1 MLEDAIYAHRW
12 QNSTDPLDNR
22 LDILALYHRESVP
35 EPSLV
40 RVEFHGAA
48 AHQALFEEV
57 LNPKTRRAWKTDR
70 LDAHAVV
77 TEGLYCRFADR
88 IGSESTALSAL
99 ADLLL
104 DHLLIGNRPLR
115 AWRTAFMQPLRVRDR
130 ARFDDE
136 RLVLLDT
143 ATDPPRTVPTLG
155 SAFADAEERSYFSF
169 PMSARMSCRREK
181 RWQNSGSPPRGH
193 SIPRC

>member
-1 MLEDAIYAHRW
+1 
-12 QNSTDPLDNR
+12 
-22 LDILALYHRESVP
+22 
-35 EPSLV
+35 
-40 RVEFHGAA
+40 
-48 AHQALFEEV
+48 
-57 LNPKTRRAWKTDR
+57 
-70 LDAHAVV
+70 
-77 TEGLYCRFADR
+77 
-88 IGSESTALSAL
+88 
-99 ADLLL
+99 
-104 DHLLIGNRPLR
+104 
-115 AWRTAFMQPLRVRDR
+115 MQPLRVRDR